1 MMSDTVEELTTESF
15 DDRLHTGRLHLVD
28 FWADWCT
35 PCHAMHP
42 VLDAIAHEYGNSVK
56 VSKID
61 IHDHPDIG
69 ERYAI
74 SSLPTLIIFRDGEPV
89 KRMSGVKRGPQLA
102 RELDAL
108 LG

>member
-1 MMSDTVEELTTESF
+1 MADIVEQLTAETF
-15 DDRLHTGRLHLVD
+15 DARLDAGRLHLID

-42 VLDAIAHEYGNSVK
+42 VLDAIAREYGGSVT

-61 IHDHPDIG
+61 IHDHPEIG

-74 SSLPTLIIFRDGEPV
+74 SSLPTLIIFQAGEPV

>member
-1 MMSDTVEELTTESF
+1 MGDKVEELTDETF
-15 DDRLHTGRLHLVD
+15 DERLDSGRLHLID
-28 FWADWCT
+28 FWAEWCT
-35 PCHAMHP
+35 PCHAMQP
-42 VLDAIAHEYGNSVK
+42 ILDALAGEYGESVK
-56 VSKID
+56 ISKID
-61 IHDHPDIG
+61 IHDHPGIG

-74 SSLPTLIIFRDGEPV
+74 TSLPTLIIFRDGEPV